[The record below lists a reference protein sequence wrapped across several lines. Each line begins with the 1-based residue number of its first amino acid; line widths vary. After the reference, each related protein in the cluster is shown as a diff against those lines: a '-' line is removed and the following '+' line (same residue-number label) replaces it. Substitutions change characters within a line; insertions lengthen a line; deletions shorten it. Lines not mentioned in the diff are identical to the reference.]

1 MQNSPEYS
9 ACLLSLVNKQ
19 TFFIHSLNLNY
30 MKTTNI
36 FYRTLCLVL
45 MALSSISVFGQQGQT
60 DPLQF
65 YSPNTY
71 AFARYGDLPVNYSR
85 GLPQIDIPL
94 MSISD
99 KDLNLDIS
107 LSYHA
112 AGIKVDQEAGWVG
125 LGWSLNAGGMIT
137 GQVRGVPDFKGTN
150 GATRTSLN
158 FYDNSYEDFSDY
170 IEQEWSAL
178 YQAANNGTDNAPDIF
193 YYNFCG
199 KSGKFYLDENR
210 QGRMLDQ
217 EDLKIEFLSDNTFRI
232 VDERGVIYTFAS
244 TESAYNNSFGG
255 YYTTGWYLSEMTSPS
270 GGRLSF
276 EYVSGGLLSA
286 ESFGRAYTSCF
297 IELLEYTNTHEIG
310 SNYHIPI
317 FTTGEAA
324 HGLVLSR
331 ITASD
336 GSSVGLNQR
345 SGKRLDARN
354 VNGSVLETLSLR
366 NPSGRICKEYRFTYS
381 YFEPDASHRLGLSGY
396 DFLNYRLRLDKVS
409 EMIPGSTHSVGSYTF
424 SYYGDGVTGT
434 DNVYALPYRLSPC
447 QDHWGYYNHTDNLT
461 IFPGNDSA
469 TPFHKDYWYT
479 WLNPDMTQGYDG
491 IGYEITNGGDRSR
504 HGEAVKACTL
514 KKITYPTGGSTEF
527 EFEPHDVNFT
537 SDEVGMGGI
546 RVSKIIDRD
555 ASGNTRT
562 RTYSYGYY
570 SWEFGKCAFQT
581 NLYHLYFK
589 QNIHDDGTGQAA
601 DLLLA
606 YGVPPQHM
614 NAEHLLM
621 INSIP
626 SISLGL
632 EADFMYPNVTE
643 YVQGQGR
650 TEYTF
655 RYNFN
660 FVPGNND
667 LDGLTAPHWGESS
680 YVYKTSTIFV
690 DDTYFTR
697 DFGNGLSCEFP
708 YMSVPD
714 LGWKRGQLLN
724 RKVYS
729 ESGSLMESET
739 MTYEDRFLH
748 VAPGYKVFGMGGGTT
763 NEILFGCD
771 YVASGRT
778 RPTSRTHTV
787 YGDNGEYTV
796 VENYS
801 YTDNGHRLVS
811 RTASTDSRG
820 DSLIVCKRYTC
831 DYGNPLSGLITAH
844 ILHPVD
850 VRTYRNGILA
860 EGVQTQYNTS
870 GQPVILYRSENGDIP
885 FSGST
890 PYTFT
895 PCEWYGYDTA
905 SGRLNSVTTR
915 SGNGK
920 AAYLW
925 AYGSTYP
932 VVKVEGAD
940 YGEVEGWLGTS
951 TVNSLKTA
959 TGSSVA
965 SKLEDIRSTLSAKD
979 VQVTTYTYIPGVG
992 MESMTAPNGN
1002 VTYYEYDGCSRLVR
1016 IGDNDNKTVETYGYH
1031 WVTGQSFSPTVVAFS
1046 NVNSGN
1052 GHVSADIVCE
1062 GTCEVTIQLDGNL
1075 SSTGSCVEYYLDGNF
1090 YTYSQPYSLST
1101 TLTLTAGTHTF
1112 EAYLYNTSSSDEY
1125 AAITITAVDSPN
1137 TLGSNL
1143 NIQVQH

>member
-1 MQNSPEYS
+1 M
-9 ACLLSLVNKQ
+9 
-19 TFFIHSLNLNY
+19 
-30 MKTTNI
+30 
-36 FYRTLCLVL
+36 L
-45 MALSSISVFGQQGQT
+45 MALCSAFASGQNSQN
-60 DPLQF
+60 DPLQ
-65 YSPNTY
+65 YYTPNTY

-125 LGWSLNAGGMIT
+125 LGWSLNAGGVIT
-137 GQVRGVPDFKGTN
+137 GQVRGVPDFVGTN
-150 GATRTSLN
+150 GALRTSLN
-158 FYDNSYEDFSDY
+158 FMDNTYEDVADY
-170 IEQEWSAL
+170 IDREWSAL

-199 KSGKFYLDENR
+199 KAGKFYLDENR

-232 VDERGVIYTFAS
+232 VDERGVVYTFAS
-244 TESAYNNSFGG
+244 RESAYNNSFGG

-270 GGRLSF
+270 GGELSF
-276 EYVSGGLLSA
+276 DYVSGGTLAA
-286 ESFGRAYTSCF
+286 ENFGRAYNSCF
-297 IELLEYTNTHEIG
+297 MEILKDAGYHEIP
-310 SNYHIPI
+310 PI
-317 FTTGEAA
+317 YRTPTFATGDPVQ
-324 HGLVLSR
+324 GLVLSG
-331 ITASD
+331 ITASSGD
-336 GSSVGLNQR
+336 RIVFTQR
-345 SGKRLDARN
+345 GGKRLDARN
-354 VNGSVLETLSLR
+354 VNGSVLENVAYVSSAGTT
-366 NPSGRICKEYRFTYS
+366 CKEYKFSYS
-381 YFEPDASHRLGLSGY
+381 YFEPDASHKLDLSGY
-396 DFLNYRLRLDKVS
+396 EFLNYRLRLDKVA
-409 EMIPGSTHSVGSYTF
+409 EMVPGSVNSVGNYTF
-424 SYYGDGVTGT
+424 SYYGDDVTT
-434 DNVYALPYRLSPC
+434 EDNVYALPYRLSPC
-447 QDHWGYYNHTDNLT
+447 QDHWGYYNHSDNET
-461 IFPGNDSA
+461 IFPGNSGNVD
-469 TPFHKDYWYT
+469 FHQDTWYWQ
-479 WLNPDMTQGYDG
+479 LNPNLLGVEELASCEVTR
-491 IGYEITNGGDRSR
+491 GGDRSR

-514 KKITYPTGGSTEF
+514 KKITYPTGGSSEF
-527 EFEPHDVNFT
+527 EFEPHDVNYT
-537 SDEVGMGGI
+537 QEEVGMGGI
-546 RVSKIIDRD
+546 RVSKITDRD
-555 ASGNTRT
+555 ASGNAKV
-562 RTYSYGYY
+562 RTYAYDAYN
-570 SWEFGKCAFQT
+570 WEFGKCAFQS

-589 QNIHDDGTGQAA
+589 QRIYEDDETGQSA

-606 YGVPPQHM
+606 YGVSPEYM
-614 NAEHLLM
+614 NTERLLM
-621 INSIP
+621 INGIP
-626 SISLGL
+626 PISLGL
-632 EADFMYPNVTE
+632 ESDFMYPHVTE

-660 FVPGNND
+660 YVPGDNA
-667 LDGLTAPHWGESS
+667 LDGLTAPHWGESA
-680 YVYKTSTIFV
+680 YVYDSSTTFV
-690 DDTYFTR
+690 ADTYYYNS
-697 DFGNGLSCEFP
+697 FGNGLSCEFP
-708 YMSVPD
+708 YMGVPD
-714 LGWKRGQLLN
+714 LGWQRGQLLE

-748 VAPGYKVFGMGGGTT
+748 VAPGYKVMGMGANNM

-778 RPTSRTHTV
+778 RMTSRIHTL
-787 YGDNGEYTV
+787 YGDNGSTSTYE
-796 VENYS
+796 S
-801 YTDNGHRLVS
+801 YDYDDNGHKLMGES
-811 RTASTDSRG
+811 RTVDSRG
-820 DSLIVCKRYTC
+820 DT
-831 DYGNPLSGLITAH
+831 LITRYRYADSYGELLNGLKNAH

-850 VRTYRNGILA
+850 VRTYLNSTMV
-860 EGVQTQYNTS
+860 EGTQTQYDTD
-870 GQPVILYRSENGDIP
+870 GQPMTVYRAETDEADIA
-885 FSGST
+885 FSASS

-895 PCEWYGYDTA
+895 PDTWYGYDA
-905 SGRLNSVTTR
+905 STRCLNSVTTR
-915 SGNGK
+915 TGNGK

-940 YGEVEGWLGTS
+940 YGEVEGWLGTA

-965 SKLEDIRSTLSAKD
+965 SRLENIRNTLSTKD

-1002 VTYYEYDGCSRLVR
+1002 VTYYEYDGCGRLVR

-1062 GTCEVTIQLDGNL
+1062 GTCEVTFQLDGNL

-1090 YTYSQPYSLST
+1090 YTYSQPFSLST

-1112 EAYLYNTSSSDEY
+1112 EAYLYNTSSSGEY

-1137 TLGSNL
+1137 TLGSSL
-1143 NIQVQH
+1143 TIQVQP